1 MIAPDFPIVVAIS
14 NTAGNRVLIRQPTE
28 LAYVHY
34 CKIKFRSSMPG
45 KTTDSPK
52 SPSEAAE
59 KSSTG
64 ERRYPRIALPQGMWV
79 AWYGGA
85 EHQISRVGTL
95 SMGGIFICVPNPP
108 PVGTKL
114 KLAFEVPGGEI
125 QTEAIVR
132 NIEPDKGMGTEFTR
146 LNAKDRVLLQRL
158 MNRLLR

>member
-1 MIAPDFPIVVAIS
+1 
-14 NTAGNRVLIRQPTE
+14 
-28 LAYVHY
+28 
-34 CKIKFRSSMPG
+34 MPRE
-45 KTTDSPK
+45 TTDSPA
-52 SPSEAAE
+52 SASETAE
-59 KSSTG
+59 KPSTG
-64 ERRYPRIALPQGMWV
+64 ERRYPRIILPQGMWV

-125 QTEAIVR
+125 QTEGIVC
-132 NIEPDKGMGTEFTR
+132 NIEAGKGMGIQFTR